1 MAVKSKIAGSML
13 ADLMDA
19 PPLIRNAWLLELD
32 PADFLAVTGAAA
44 DLLGTPFGLWQD
56 DFRGFVEIGLGES
69 LWPKQDEIGRSL
81 VENERTAVPY
91 FPDAGKSHLA
101 ARAVAW
107 FVCVWPAGTAK
118 AITTASRWRQVKF
131 QLWPHIRA
139 IHARAKLPGICLQ
152 TEWQMGP
159 LKYPA
164 AYGLSPD
171 DYDETAF
178 SGIHDPHVLAV
189 VDEAGGLSPTLGQ
202 SLESLMSGEHARL
215 LLIGNPPIDETGSPW
230 FEERCSKP
238 TYNVIRL
245 PASATPNFTGQATPL
260 CRVHPDMEP
269 HPISQHLVSKR
280 WVESIRSDYGED
292 DPYYIARVEA
302 EFPKDVTGKAI
313 PRTWLEAAAGL
324 DRGAGEPPPTPAK
337 SRWVRLG
344 VDVAADGGDELA
356 IARADGYV
364 LRVVKT
370 SRGAANA
377 EPHDVAG
384 MILEQ
389 IEEAE
394 VVRRELGSK
403 RPVRVKIDAI
413 GVGWGIAGILKAWRT
428 EGRHRAEIVPVSV
441 GKACRTTEGSEK
453 FANQRAEMWWNGRL
467 LSTARRNEAGEKID
481 PTWRLDVTDA
491 EVKQLAGPKY
501 GRTSDGRIK
510 IETKD
515 DMKKRGIQSPD
526 RGEAILLA
534 VYEPSG
540 SGRGRVAST
549 DARLPEPPA
558 G

>member
-1 MAVKSKIAGSML
+1 MAVKSKIAGSMI
-13 ADLMDA
+13 ADLLDA
-19 PPLIRNAWLLELD
+19 PPVVRNAWILELD
-32 PADFLAVTGAAA
+32 PADFLELTATAA
-44 DLLGTPFGLWQD
+44 DLLGSPFGLWQD

-69 LWPKQDEIGRSL
+69 LWAKQNEIGISL
-81 VENERTAVPY
+81 VENERTAVPSCH
-91 FPDAGKSHLA
+91 DAGKSHLA

-107 FVCVWPAGTAK
+107 WVCVWPAGTAR
-118 AITTASRWRQVKF
+118 AITTASRWRQVRN

-139 IHARAKLPGICLQ
+139 IHARARLPGICLQ
-152 TEWQMGP
+152 TEWQMGE

-230 FEERCSKP
+230 FEERCAKP
-238 TYNVIRL
+238 TYHVIRL
-245 PASATPNFTGQATPL
+245 PARATPNFTGFPTPI
-260 CRVHPDMEP
+260 CRVHPDMPE

-280 WVESIRSDYGED
+280 WVAGIAADYGEE
-292 DPYYIARVEA
+292 DPYYVARVDA

-324 DRGAGEPPPTPAK
+324 DRGQDEGPPVPVK

-356 IARADGYV
+356 IARADGYT

-403 RPVRVKIDAI
+403 RPVRVKVDAI
-413 GVGWGIAGILKAWRT
+413 GVGWGIAGILQLWRT
-428 EGRHRAEIVPVSV
+428 EGRHKAEIVKVSV
-441 GKACRTTEGSEK
+441 GKSPTTTEGMEK
-453 FANQRAEMWWNGRL
+453 FANQRAEMWWTGRI
-467 LSTARRNEAGEKID
+467 LSTARRDEQDRKID
-481 PTWRLDVTDA
+481 PTWRLDVTDT
-491 EVKQLAGPKY
+491 EVKQLAAPKY

-515 DMKKRGIQSPD
+515 DMKKRGVGSPD
-526 RGEAILLA
+526 RAEAILLA
-534 VYEPSG
+534 VYEPTG
-540 SGRGRVAST
+540 GGRGRIAQT
-549 DARLPEPPA
+549 DARLPNAPA
-558 G
+558 